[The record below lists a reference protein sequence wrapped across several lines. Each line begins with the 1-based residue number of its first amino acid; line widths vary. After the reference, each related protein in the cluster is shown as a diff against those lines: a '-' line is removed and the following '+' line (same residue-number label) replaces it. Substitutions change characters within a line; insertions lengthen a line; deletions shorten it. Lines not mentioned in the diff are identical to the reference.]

1 MSKKRGVYRMRHI
14 ETKRR
19 DNEARKGDDLAF
31 YHDPEK
37 PTGWVSLKG
46 KQQPPENRIR
56 QEYIAVETI
65 DPETQRELVRAVSG
79 GSHKLDRYH
88 AARIIVAQAI
98 ERGLIRESDA

>member
-1 MSKKRGVYRMRHI
+1 MRHI

-31 YHDPEK
+31 YREPER
-37 PTGWVSLKG
+37 TGWVSLKG
-46 KQQPPENRIR
+46 KQHSPENRIR
-56 QEYIAVETI
+56 QEYIAVENI

>member
-19 DNEARKGDDLAF
+19 DNEARKGDDLDF
-31 YHDPEK
+31 YRDPEK

-98 ERGLIRESDA
+98 ERGLIREGDV

>member
-1 MSKKRGVYRMRHI
+1 MRHI

-31 YHDPEK
+31 YREPER
-37 PTGWVSLKG
+37 TGWVSLKG
-46 KQQPPENRIR
+46 KQHAPENRIR
-56 QEYIAVETI
+56 QEYIAVENI